1 MLDTRAAQVAE
12 LVKSGLGRD
21 PREWPSFLDETCGSD
36 VALRAEVES
45 LLQLK
50 QEAVALMQEP
60 AVHLS
65 ARILVPDRELKP
77 EEIIGDYRILSLIG
91 SGGMGDVYLAED
103 QPLHR
108 KVALKIV
115 RRGLDTGDII
125 RRFQREEQI
134 LASLTHPNIARLYGG
149 AVTPEGVPYFIM
161 EYVEGERLDSYCDE
175 QKLTIPERLQRFRRI
190 CSAVSYAH
198 QHLVI
203 HRDIKPANIRV
214 TADGEPKLLDFG
226 IAKFLELQT
235 SDIAE
240 QTHDASRRDDAGVRE
255 PRASARRNDDDGK
268 RRLQSWRR
276 PLRTT
281 HRPETVS
288 DRQSH
293 TSQRR
298 TCDRGARTATT

>member
-1 MLDTRAAQVAE
+1 MQFERKSSVSVPLATAEAEDKRDACATSERGAQVAE
-12 LVKSGLGRD
+12 LVKSGLERD

-50 QEAVALMQEP
+50 EEAVALMQEP

-65 ARILVPDRELKP
+65 ARILVPDRELKS

-103 QPLHR
+103 QQLHR

-149 AVTPEGVPYFIM
+149 AVTPEGVPYFVM

-175 QKLTIPERLQRFRRI
+175 QKLSIPERLRLFRRI

-226 IAKFLELQT
+226 IAKFLEPQT
-235 SDIAE
+235 SDLAE
-240 QTHDASRRDDAGVRE
+240 QT
-255 PRASARRNDDDGK
+255 
-268 RRLQSWRR
+268 
-276 PLRTT
+276 
-281 HRPETVS
+281 
-288 DRQSH
+288 
-293 TSQRR
+293 
-298 TCDRGARTATT
+298 